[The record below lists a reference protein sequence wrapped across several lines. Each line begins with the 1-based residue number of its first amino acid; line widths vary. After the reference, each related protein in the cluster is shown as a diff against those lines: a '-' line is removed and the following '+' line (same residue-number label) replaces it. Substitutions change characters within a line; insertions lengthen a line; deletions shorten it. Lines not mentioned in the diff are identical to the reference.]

1 VRDASML
8 FVDGSITSLSGPG
21 EGVPA
26 IQNNTT
32 LTITATDNVTIT
44 AIGYERGRGRKKN
57 AGALR

>member
-1 VRDASML
+1 ML